1 MKLAV
6 LGTGKIVQ
14 EFLPMIQQVSDV
26 ELVALLSTPRSLD
39 KAKEMQSNYQIQEVY
54 IDYETLLAKDRKSV
68 V

>member
-14 EFLPMIQQVSDV
+14 EFLPMIQQVTDV
-26 ELVALLSTPRSLD
+26 ELVALLLVVQTSTPQVSGG
-39 KAKEMQSNYQIQEVY
+39 VCF
-54 IDYETLLAKDRKSV
+54 V